1 MAHKVI
7 VWDWDGTLVDS
18 FETIRQAYNAARTAF
33 GLPAWSLEETHLN
46 VALSGRDVFPKMFG
60 ENAEEASR
68 IFYKTYEDMAAAT
81 VVAKTGRESL
91 LKRTSDKG
99 IQHVIV
105 SNKRGDILRNECDAL
120 GWNPYFKAIIGAGDA
135 EVDKPAAA
143 PVTLAYKQANIVLD
157 ATHLMIGDTPVDGY
171 TAKAAGIASILLAG
185 ETRKAAEL
193 QGEGDYIMEYKAL
206 EAFLSKYW
214 GL

>member
-1 MAHKVI
+1 LETKLI

-33 GLPAWSLEETHLN
+33 GLSAWSLEETQVN

-68 IFYKTYEDMAAAT
+68 IFYKTYENMAAAT
-81 VVAKTGRESL
+81 VVAKVGRKGL
-91 LKRTSDKG
+91 LKRTTDKG
-99 IQHVIV
+99 VHHVIV
-105 SNKRGDILRNECDAL
+105 SNKRGDILRNECAAL
-120 GWNPYFKAIIGAGDA
+120 GWSHLFKAIVGSGDA

-143 PVTLAYKQANIVLD
+143 PVTLAYAQANIPLE
-157 ATHLMIGDTPVDGY
+157 AKHIMIGDTPVDGH
-171 TAKAAGIASILLAG
+171 TAKAAGITSILLAG
-185 ETRKAAEL
+185 ETREAEFL
-193 QGEGDYIMEYKAL
+193 QDEADYIMEYKDL
-206 EAFLSKYW
+206 ESFLSQYW